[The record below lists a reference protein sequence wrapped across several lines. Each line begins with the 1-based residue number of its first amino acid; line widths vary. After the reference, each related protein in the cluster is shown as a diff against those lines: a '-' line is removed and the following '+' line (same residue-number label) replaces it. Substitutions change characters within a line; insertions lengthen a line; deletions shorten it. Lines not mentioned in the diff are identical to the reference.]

1 MKTTIALISILLLMA
16 SCTDTPS
23 PEAAGELSTVQGF
36 IRWEDQPRAPQKPE
50 GFNYKGHWLFHVDTE
65 TQVFTW
71 KVNGHSG
78 YNLEGTLE
86 DEIGRRAL
94 HLFDGHTRE
103 LVAPA
108 DWYTPAVGSM
118 NTRQEILICY
128 NRLVGKTSQLTQGM
142 LPDPTQGVH
151 ALCRFRTAKG
161 WQPEFRA
168 GSLDR
173 IASWIKDVTALPN
186 GDFRL
191 TYIADDGWLMDPTDK
206 HFVMEQRIQDGVL
219 IASKMAKPLFDKV
232 R

>member
-1 MKTTIALISILLLMA
+1 MA
-16 SCTDTPS
+16 GPVIHHPDS
-23 PEAAGELSTVQGF
+23 V
-36 IRWEDQPRAPQKPE
+36 
-50 GFNYKGHWLFHVDTE
+50 
-65 TQVFTW
+65 
-71 KVNGHSG
+71 
-78 YNLEGTLE
+78 
-86 DEIGRRAL
+86 
-94 HLFDGHTRE
+94 
-103 LVAPA
+103 
-108 DWYTPAVGSM
+108 
-118 NTRQEILICY
+118 
-128 NRLVGKTSQLTQGM
+128 

-151 ALCRFRTAKG
+151 AVCRFRTAKG

-173 IASWIKDVTALPN
+173 VASWIKDVTALPN